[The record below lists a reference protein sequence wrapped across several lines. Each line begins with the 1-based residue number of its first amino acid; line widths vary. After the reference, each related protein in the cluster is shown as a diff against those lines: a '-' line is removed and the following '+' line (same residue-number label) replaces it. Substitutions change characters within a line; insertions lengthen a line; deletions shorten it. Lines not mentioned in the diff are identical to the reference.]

1 MQSKNIRCA
10 FALSLC
16 MGMLEQILRGPVL
29 VLYLYHVAESQQ
41 AWCPISSGPNFTVG
55 FVQGVSGLVKLASVA
70 PIAWLVDSVPA
81 HRVRPLRASL
91 ILGFITVVA
100 GGFSL
105 HTDHIVWVTF
115 SCAACG
121 CFLELAQSASRAILT
136 DSIPLGQRQGIFVT
150 QWACFLIGSASGPF
164 LAAVV
169 ILVSKSAEQAH
180 SIQTDNLPVKL
191 ALLCG
196 LMVVIPAAG
205 VIFNFTDPPAE
216 VEYRSV
222 DVVKHVVQRMRC
234 DHVVPMLC
242 LAFNLSTTI
251 AGGMVVPYFDLF
263 FVNDVHLS
271 LVWVNLLEGFSFLMV
286 GLCSKDAVGEH
297 SLCFVFSLCVPE

>member
-1 MQSKNIRCA
+1 MKLQSKNIRSA
-10 FALSLC
+10 FALSFC
-16 MGMLEQILRGPVL
+16 MGMLEQIVRGPVL
-29 VLYLYHVAESQQ
+29 VLYLYHIAESQ
-41 AWCPISSGPNFTVG
+41 AWAAWGPNLAVG

-70 PIAWLVDSVPA
+70 PISWLVDSVPTR
-81 HRVRPLRASL
+81 RVRPLRVS
-91 ILGFITVVA
+91 IVLGFITVVA